1 MQANDWRTGSD
12 EGLDRLFAAARR
24 ELSDDEFTAEV
35 MTPILHGARWRRVRA
50 WAIGAALAAGVALAA
65 GPLVELA
72 TFARAAAH
80 TFPWAHADAI
90 RAGLAAATEMYRIPV
105 FAVLVCALAWPVLA
119 RWVAR

>member
-24 ELSDDEFTAEV
+24 ELSGDEFTAAV
-35 MTPILHGARWRRVRA
+35 MTPILQAARRRRVRA
-50 WAIGAALAAGVALAA
+50 WVIGAAFVASVSLAA

-72 TFARAAAH
+72 TFTRAAAH
-80 TFPWAHADAI
+80 TFPLAHADAI
-90 RAGLAAATEMYRIPV
+90 RAALTAATQTYRIPV
-105 FAVLVCALAWPVLA
+105 FAVLVCALTWPVLA

>member
-12 EGLDRLFAAARR
+12 EGLDKLFAAARR
-24 ELSDDEFTAEV
+24 QLSGDEFTAAV
-35 MTPILHGARWRRVRA
+35 MQPILQGARRGRVRA
-50 WAIGAALAAGVALAA
+50 WVIGASLVAGVSLAAGSLI
-65 GPLVELA
+65 ELA

-90 RAGLAAATEMYRIPV
+90 RAALAAATEMYRIPV
-105 FAVLVCALAWPVLA
+105 FAVLLCALTWPALA

>member
-24 ELSDDEFTAEV
+24 ELSDDEFTAAV
-35 MTPILHGARWRRVRA
+35 MKPILQGARRRRVRA
-50 WAIGAALAAGVALAA
+50 GAIGASLVAGVSLAA

-72 TFARAAAH
+72 TFVRAAAH
-80 TFPWAHADAI
+80 ALPWRDADAI
-90 RAGLAAATEMYRIPV
+90 RAALVAATEMYRTPV
-105 FAVLVCALAWPVLA
+105 FAVLVCALAWPVLV